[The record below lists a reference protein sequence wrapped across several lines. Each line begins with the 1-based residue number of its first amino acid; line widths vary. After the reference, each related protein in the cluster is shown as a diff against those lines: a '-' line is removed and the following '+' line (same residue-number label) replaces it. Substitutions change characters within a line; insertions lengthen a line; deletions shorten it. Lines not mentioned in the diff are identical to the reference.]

1 MSTMKEGKA
10 VLRIE
15 ELEAFRHM
23 SASLLANAIEFFHN
37 ESRREGFVDGSVRCL
52 FPRLPRLVGYA
63 ATIKVR
69 RAEAPA
75 GGGVFPDRSDWWDY
89 FMSRPEPRVVVVE
102 DCSPTIGLS
111 SLLGVAQINVLR
123 TFGCEGAVTN
133 GAVRDIPEAEAM
145 NFPLFVGRVS
155 VSHAHVEVVD
165 MGGSVDIGGLKI
177 RPGELLH
184 GDVHGVQSIPLEIA
198 ALIPDVAMH
207 IATEEESL
215 ISLSRSPEFS
225 LEKLQAAVAGMK
237 H

>member
-1 MSTMKEGKA
+1 MSTMKESKA
-10 VLRIE
+10 VLTNE
-15 ELEAFRHM
+15 DLEPFRQM

-37 ESRREGFVDGSVRCL
+37 ETRREGFVDSSVRCL

-75 GGGVFPDRSDWWDY
+75 GGGIFPDRSDWWDY

-145 NFPLFVGRVS
+145 SFPLFVGSVS

-184 GDVHGVQSIPLEIA
+184 GDVHGVQSIPLDIA

-207 IATEEESL
+207 IASEEETL
-215 ISLSRSPEFS
+215 ISLSRSPDFS
-225 LEKLQAAVAGMK
+225 LERLQAAVARIK